1 MPYFVKI
8 DGSYCIQTRAST
20 AAYPKVFELSS
31 ENGFSQ
37 ITKQYRNNGEISEGT
52 IPDDLMDCTKISCL
66 CIPGGNITLEEKQL

>member
-52 IPDDLMDCTKISCL
+52 IPDDLVSCAQKAADACPMVVISV
-66 CIPGGNITLEEKQL
+66 EKK